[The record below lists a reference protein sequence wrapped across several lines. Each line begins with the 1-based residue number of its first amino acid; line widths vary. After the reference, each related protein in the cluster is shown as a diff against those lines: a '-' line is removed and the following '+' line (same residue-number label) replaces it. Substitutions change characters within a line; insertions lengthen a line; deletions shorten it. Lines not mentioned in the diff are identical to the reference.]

1 MQYRV
6 PQFIEEESKI
16 AGPFTLKQAMIVGIS
31 GGVIFVMYF
40 SFGEDYMLL
49 FLIISGIIAG
59 AAIAMAFLKIDGRP
73 FTQMIAYIM
82 NYTIMPKLYIWRR
95 KEAPVFLKV
104 ELKTPVDLEKEQKED
119 PFKGL
124 ELRKGKLNELQNKI
138 DIS

>member
-40 SFGEDYMLL
+40 SFGEDYMFL

-104 ELKTPVDLEKEQKED
+104 ELKTPVDLENEQKED

>member
-16 AGPFTLKQAMIVGIS
+16 AGPFTIKQAMIVGIS
-31 GGVIFVMYF
+31 GGIIFVMYF
-40 SFGEDYMLL
+40 SFGENNMFL

-59 AAIAMAFLKIDGRP
+59 VAIAAAFLKIDGRP
-73 FTQMIAYIM
+73 FTQMMAYM
-82 NYTIMPKLYIWRR
+82 MTYSLMPKLYIWKR
-95 KEAPVFLKV
+95 KEAPVFVKV
-104 ELKTPVDLEKEQKED
+104 ELKTPIDLEKEQKED

-138 DIS
+138 DLS

>member
-31 GGVIFVMYF
+31 GGIIFVMYF
-40 SFGEDYMLL
+40 SFGEDYMFL
-49 FLIISGIIAG
+49 FLILSGIIAG
-59 AAIAMAFLKIDGRP
+59 GAIAAAFLKIDGRP
-73 FTQMIAYIM
+73 FTQMMTYMM
-82 NYTIMPKLYIWRR
+82 NYTIMPKLYIWKR
-95 KEAPVFLKV
+95 KETPVFVKV
-104 ELKTPVDLEKEQKED
+104 ELKTPIDLEKEQKED